1 MKRYLV
7 VFLTLLLLVGCGGKK
22 SLKVEDP
29 AQRAAL
35 RTRDTECP
43 IDSLF
48 TSRGV
53 KTAFNVFSQVKPK
66 AFIRD
71 FKEARSKVDPSLKF
85 LEKIKTAYGAVKE
98 EHSKEYSPGLTIY
111 STIIFLVFIILTLF
125 KVIRAIFKN
134 D

>member
-1 MKRYLV
+1 MKRFLLV
-7 VFLTLLLLVGCGGKK
+7 LLAVTLLAGCGGKK

-29 AQRAAL
+29 VQRAAL

-43 IDSLF
+43 VDSLF
-48 TSRGV
+48 TAKGV
-53 KTAFNVFSQVKPK
+53 KTAFSVFSQVKPK

-71 FKEARSKVDPSLKF
+71 FKEAQSDTTALKP
-85 LEKIKTAYGAVKE
+85 LEKIRASYAAVKE
-98 EHSKEYSPGLTIY
+98 EHSTEYSPGLTIY
-111 STIIFLVFIILTLF
+111 STIIFLVFIFLTLF